1 MSDWAGSPA
10 RLTLQAMTSAII
22 VYDAQHRL
30 VMVNQRML
38 DLAGVDQRWLAPN
51 TPLSDVL
58 VLFMMRGLFGEGDP
72 AAQLAEFTRLDRSKP
87 SRRLLRLTDGT
98 TLEARVQP
106 MADGGFI
113 ECFTDVTAFTGPL
126 ETSRQDL
133 RLLEEVFNQL
143 SLGVAVFKQDEL
155 LLYNPAY
162 PRLTGLP
169 ANQAR
174 TGLTATQLNDMQA
187 ARGEFTPEQR
197 EEWEAHRA
205 SRDPGK
211 RSSMERR
218 RPNGTALRLET
229 YPLADETTLYE
240 FSDVTAERRAQEEAQ
255 RRALLL
261 DIVLAALPIGIAVYG
276 PDQRVRLVN
285 VAFNN
290 IYPGHHLKI
299 GDELETEL
307 RARAL
312 AGIFGPGDPERH
324 VRKLLTQVARPEAA
338 LRRRPV
344 GRLVSLRGEPLPDGG
359 RVIVVSDVTALH
371 DAEAR
376 ARAQAD
382 TLRSMLEGMR
392 HGIALFD
399 SQGRVVAANALA
411 AALCGLPADVM
422 VPGAML
428 ADLSRA
434 QRAAGE
440 FDNTVQ
446 RLGFITT
453 AKLAEAPL
461 NYTRTRPDGSI
472 IEVRTDMMPDGGFV
486 RTYSDI
492 TELRRAKDQ
501 LSAMLEGMR
510 HGIALFDSQ
519 DRLVAANALA
529 AQMCG
534 LPADIV
540 LPGAALADMARTQTA
555 TGEYDAATQALEFV
569 VSARLAE
576 APPRYIRNRPDGSVI
591 EVRTN
596 QTPDGGFV
604 RTYSDITELRRAQER
619 LSTMLE
625 GMRHGI
631 VLFDAQHRLAATNGA
646 IRHMLDMPDSLM
658 QPGIPYAE
666 IVDRMRELGLIGSH
680 QGSVDAVMEKLTG
693 DLRQPARYT
702 STRRDGRVLEAVRDP
717 LPDGG
722 FILTYVDISGS
733 QPTQDAPQAAINPAL
748 QAPLSTIIGLAQAL
762 QPDAP
767 AQADQLQ
774 SIRDAGEHL
783 LAVIDE
789 MLQAARAGQGVSSH
803 QAG

>member
-72 AAQLAEFTRLDRSKP
+72 AAQLAEFKRLDRSKP
-87 SRRLLRLTDGT
+87 SRRMLRLADGT

-113 ECFTDVTAFTGPL
+113 EYFTDVTAFTGPL

-162 PRLTGLP
+162 PRLIGLP

-197 EEWEAHRA
+197 EEWEVHRA

-290 IYPGHHLKI
+290 IYPGHHLNI

-312 AGIFGPGDPERH
+312 AGIFGPGDPEMH

-338 LRRRPV
+338 LRRRPD

-411 AALCGLPADVM
+411 AAFCGLPADVM

-440 FDNTVQ
+440 FDNTAQ

-461 NYTRTRPDGSI
+461 NYTRIRPDGSI
-472 IEVRTDMMPDGGFV
+472 IEVRTDMMP
-486 RTYSDI
+486 
-492 TELRRAKDQ
+492 E
-501 LSAMLEGMR
+501 
-510 HGIALFDSQ
+510 
-519 DRLVAANALA
+519 
-529 AQMCG
+529 
-534 LPADIV
+534 
-540 LPGAALADMARTQTA
+540 
-555 TGEYDAATQALEFV
+555 
-569 VSARLAE
+569 
-576 APPRYIRNRPDGSVI
+576 
-591 EVRTN
+591 
-596 QTPDGGFV
+596 GGFV

-646 IRHMLDMPDSLM
+646 IRHMLDMPDSLL

-733 QPTQDAPQAAINPAL
+733 QPTQDAAQAAINPAL

-774 SIRDAGEHL
+774 SIRDAGEQL

-789 MLQAARAGQGVSSH
+789 MLQAARAGQGASSH